1 MIIPNGTIEAKIKT
15 GGGIDEETGYPV
27 APSVSWG
34 AAIPCQYRANNYSNK
49 GKANG
54 EAFTIAS
61 YEILIEDQPF
71 GAEMLRLYDETG
83 KDLGEFALIEPPTP
97 LPAVCQLRIL
107 V

>member
-1 MIIPNGTIEAKIKT
+1 MIITNGTIQAKIKT
-15 GGGIDEETGYPV
+15 GGGIDPETDYPI
-27 APSVSWG
+27 PPTVSWG
-34 AAIPCQYRANNYSNK
+34 ELIPCQFRANNYSNR

-61 YEILIEDQPF
+61 YEILIEEQPYD
-71 GAEMLRLYDETG
+71 AEMLVLRDDTG
-83 KDLGEFALIEPPTP
+83 KTLGEFSVIEIEP